1 MKVIANAILCLLLL
15 NYILNAKKRFNF
27 LQYFF
32 FKHSFIVHNLHKTH
46 IKYKCIYRDIKDT
59 NLIIYHSYLFICS
72 DPFNKTLLGS

>member
-1 MKVIANAILCLLLL
+1 ML
-15 NYILNAKKRFNF
+15 KKDLIF
-27 LQYFF
+27 YSIFF